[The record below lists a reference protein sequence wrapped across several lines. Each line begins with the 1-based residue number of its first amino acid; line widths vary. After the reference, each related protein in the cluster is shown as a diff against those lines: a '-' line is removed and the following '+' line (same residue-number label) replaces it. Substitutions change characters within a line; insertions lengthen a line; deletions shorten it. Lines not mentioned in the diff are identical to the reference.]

1 MKNCVIYSVV
11 SAKGG
16 VGKTTTTVNLG
27 AALAASDNRVLLID
41 LDPERHLSNSLGVP
55 TGAKHSIATLLSAA
69 LNDMD
74 VAELLPRCVLSSE
87 TLDYIS
93 SSPALAGMAT
103 QLAIRQN
110 AIQLSS
116 TNEIQS
122 EFVLKHIVES
132 LATSYDYIIIDCG
145 RSLDL
150 LTINALVASDK
161 VIIPVQAH
169 YLPEEGLASFLDT
182 VQRVRAKLNPLL
194 EVAGILLTMYQ
205 GATNL
210 CRSVEQDIRERF
222 GADYRVFKQPISYSI
237 KVAEAPAFKKS
248 IYEHDPAN
256 AAAQCYSAMA
266 KELMAGG

>member
-1 MKNCVIYSVV
+1 MIRIYSIA

-16 VGKTTTTVNLG
+16 VGKTTTAVNLG
-27 AALAASDNRVLLID
+27 AALAANDNRVLLID

-55 TGAKHSIATLLSAA
+55 AGAKHTIATLISAI

-74 VAELLPRCVLSSE
+74 TAELLPKCVLSTG

-110 AIQLSS
+110 SIQLSS
-116 TNEIQS
+116 ANEIQS

-132 LATSYDYIIIDCG
+132 LDYDYIIIDCG

-182 VQRVRAKLNPLL
+182 VQRIRTKLNPTL

-222 GADYRVFKQPISYSI
+222 GANYRVFKQPISYSI

-256 AAAQCYSAMA
+256 AAAQCYSSMA
-266 KELMAGG
+266 KELMSNG

>member
-1 MKNCVIYSVV
+1 MIRIYSIA

-16 VGKTTTTVNLG
+16 VGKTTTAVNLG
-27 AALAASDNRVLLID
+27 AALAANDNRVLLID

-55 TGAKHSIATLLSAA
+55 AGAKHTIATLISAA

-74 VAELLPRCVLSSE
+74 VSELLPRCVLK
-87 TLDYIS
+87 TDILDYIP

-110 AIQLSS
+110 SMQLTSDL
-116 TNEIQS
+116 EVQS
-122 EFVLKHIVES
+122 EFVLKHIVDMFR
-132 LATSYDYIIIDCG
+132 AKYDYIIIDCG
-145 RSLDL
+145 RSIDL

-169 YLPEEGLASFLDT
+169 YLPEEGLTSFLDT
-182 VQRVRAKLNPLL
+182 VQRIRAKLNPTL

-222 GADYRVFKQPISYSI
+222 GEEYRVFKQPISYSI

-248 IYEHDPAN
+248 IFEHEPSN
-256 AAAQCYSAMA
+256 AAAQCYSSMA
-266 KELMAGG
+266 KELMENG

>member
-1 MKNCVIYSVV
+1 MARVYSIA

-16 VGKTTTTVNLG
+16 VGKTTTAVNLG
-27 AALAASDNRVLLID
+27 AALAANDYRVLLID
-41 LDPERHLSNSLGVP
+41 LDPERHLSNSLGIAAGV
-55 TGAKHSIATLLSAA
+55 KHTIATLISAV

-74 VAELLPRCVLSSE
+74 VTELLPRCVLKTD
-87 TLDYIS
+87 TLNYIP
-93 SSPALAGMAT
+93 SSPVLAGTAT

-110 AIQLSS
+110 AMQMAGD
-116 TNEIQS
+116 EIQS
-122 EFVLKHIVES
+122 EFVLKHIVET
-132 LATSYDYIIIDCG
+132 LDYDYIIIDCG

-182 VQRVRAKLNPLL
+182 VQRVRAKLNPTL

-237 KVAEAPAFKKS
+237 KVAEAPTFKKS
-248 IYEHDPAN
+248 IFEHEPAN
-256 AAAQCYSAMA
+256 AAAQCYSSMA
-266 KELMAGG
+266 KELMENG

>member
-1 MKNCVIYSVV
+1 MTRIFSIV

-16 VGKTTTTVNLG
+16 VGKTTTAVNLG
-27 AALAASDNRVLLID
+27 AALAANGSRVLLID
-41 LDPERHLSNSLGVP
+41 LDPERHLSNSLGAP
-55 TGAKHSIATLLSAA
+55 TNSKHTIATLISAV

-74 VAELLPRCVLSSE
+74 VAEILPRCVVASDKLDFIPSSA
-87 TLDYIS
+87 
-93 SSPALAGMAT
+93 ALAGMAT

-110 AIQLSS
+110 SMQISGD
-116 TNEIQS
+116 EMQS
-122 EFVLKHIVES
+122 EFVLKSIVG
-132 LATSYDYIIIDCG
+132 LLDYDYIIIDCG

-150 LTINALVASDK
+150 LTINALVASHK

-182 VQRVRAKLNPLL
+182 VQRIRTKLNPTL
-194 EVAGILLTMYQ
+194 EVGGILLTMYQ

-222 GADYRVFKQPISYSI
+222 GADYRVFSQPISYSI

-248 IYEHDPAN
+248 IFAHEPSN
-256 AAAQCYSAMA
+256 AAALGYSEMA
-266 KELMAGG
+266 KEVLDDGCTR